1 MSSKISASFLVFVI
15 IANLILDD
23 LGVECRNKSY
33 TPIVMYHGMGDTAY
47 GSIDSI
53 RKYLESKLRGVYVT
67 SIQQGRNFEED
78 FLSSYF
84 MNLNQQ
90 VEKACE
96 IIQSD
101 EKLKNGYNAIGF
113 SQGGQI
119 LRGIAQRC
127 PYPPMKQLI
136 SIGGQHQGVYGLPKC
151 LGSFKICDFIRE
163 MLNFG
168 VYTRFVQNNLV
179 QAEYWHDPLQESL
192 YKQNSVF
199 LADINNEIHLNETY
213 RNNLL
218 KLEKLVLV
226 YFLNDTIVQP
236 KESGWFQFYL
246 PGQSEK
252 IYDLK
257 DSPLYREDRIGLKRL
272 DDQNKLFLLSTIG
285 DHLQFSI
292 DWFQKEIVEK
302 FLSKIFI

>member
-1 MSSKISASFLVFVI
+1 
-15 IANLILDD
+15 
-23 LGVECRNKSY
+23 
-33 TPIVMYHGMGDTAY
+33 MYHGMGDTAY

-151 LGSFKICDFIRE
+151 L
-163 MLNFG
+163 
-168 VYTRFVQNNLV
+168 V
-179 QAEYWHDPLQESL
+179 
-192 YKQNSVF
+192 
-199 LADINNEIHLNETY
+199 LA
-213 RNNLL
+213 
-218 KLEKLVLV
+218 
-226 YFLNDTIVQP
+226 
-236 KESGWFQFYL
+236 
-246 PGQSEK
+246 
-252 IYDLK
+252 
-257 DSPLYREDRIGLKRL
+257 
-272 DDQNKLFLLSTIG
+272 
-285 DHLQFSI
+285 
-292 DWFQKEIVEK
+292 
-302 FLSKIFI
+302 

>member
-1 MSSKISASFLVFVI
+1 
-15 IANLILDD
+15 
-23 LGVECRNKSY
+23 
-33 TPIVMYHGMGDTAY
+33 MYHGMGDTAY

-272 DDQNKLFLLSTIG
+272 DEQNKLFLLSTIG

-302 FLSKIFI
+302 FLAKIFI